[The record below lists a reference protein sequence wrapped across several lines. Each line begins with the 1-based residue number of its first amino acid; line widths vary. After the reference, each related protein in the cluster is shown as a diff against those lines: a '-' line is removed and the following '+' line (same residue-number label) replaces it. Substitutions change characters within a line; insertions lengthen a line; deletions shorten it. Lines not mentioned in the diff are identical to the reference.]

1 MGKLEKSFYWLSF
14 FLVIYITIGFKLVP
28 SVLKEQ
34 LVKNLDENLTQKT
47 DIGKVEFNPFT
58 FKATIHDFKISDEN
72 KQTTISF
79 KEFSIDFTLIK
90 SIEKQHIS
98 FKEILLKDAFVN
110 ILEEKDGSLNLTK
123 ILKPSQNQDEIKEEK
138 NSLDIEFLVSKIVLE
153 NANIKYSNQD
163 EIPYFVDLK
172 NINYTLYDLGTYKNS
187 LTSNDLKL
195 KLNESTNITIGG
207 AFKLQPFKAYGKILI
222 EDLRLKEFL
231 TYKKDLL
238 NFDLDEKANLN
249 LELNY
254 NLDTTNNLDLK
265 LHTNK
270 FEFNNLNLTQNKT
283 ALLNLEKIDIKT
295 FTFDLQNQDVTF
307 NNIDFNSLKAN
318 MILNK
323 NGINFANLINQ
334 TNQEEPKQ
342 QTKQETS
349 TKEEIKS
356 KPWNINLSN
365 VKLNNSDF
373 IFDDKIN
380 SSLTQIK
387 NFNINLNNL
396 KVVDSD
402 IELNTLVA
410 NNPNISFKDNKNN
423 LSVSSKN
430 TKIDLDKLSLKN
442 SILDINKIDIS
453 KDNLNF
459 SDKKSNINLDS
470 DKINVL
476 VKNLQINNSKTSIE
490 KLSLKTPKLNF
501 DDIKSKMKI
510 ETSNINLAVN
520 SFLLN
525 NEDISI
531 KDIKLIKPSISMK
544 DKINNI
550 QLDAKDIQVHINN
563 LVNKKEN
570 LSINFIKL
578 LEPKLEFLNTNDKT
592 KIMAKNLDLE
602 IKKLSNSKKNGFKIE
617 KTNLNKPNISIVLA
631 KKDIQTDLKEV
642 QEEVKIVK
650 KEDNKTSKTKLNI
663 GPLNITNGIFSFED
677 KNLALPF
684 KTTITQLNG
693 KVSEFKNNESST
705 TDLSLN
711 GVVDQYGVAKITGV
725 VHPNNIKFLT
735 DINMKFQNIAMQ
747 NFTPYTAKFIG
758 RELKSGKLDLDLKY
772 NIEQSNLDAKN
783 SIIITKLELG
793 NEVQSPDAVSLPL
806 GIAISLLEDSN
817 GVIDINLPVSGN
829 VDDPQFSIGSIVWKA
844 FVNLITKAVTAPFS
858 LLGAIFNFDES
869 EINSV
874 KFDLLENE
882 ITPIQKETLDKIALI
897 LNAKKE
903 IAIKVSA
910 SYDENKE
917 SLALKEKKYLDRK
930 NDDRNLKKEEINNLI
945 SKEKVDSKEL
955 ELIAKNRILN
965 IKNYLTKEK
974 AINEKQI
981 VLNDEILTSNS
992 SIDLKIEQ
1000 IK

>member
-34 LVKNLDENLTQKT
+34 LVKNLDENLTEKT

-79 KEFSIDFTLIK
+79 KEFSIDFALIK

-98 FKEILLKDAFVN
+98 FKNILLKDAFVN

-123 ILKPSQNQDEIKEEK
+123 LLKPSQNQEEIKEEK

-334 TNQEEPKQ
+334 TSQEEPKQ
-342 QTKQETS
+342 QAKQETS

-430 TKIDLDKLSLKN
+430 TKINLDKLNLKN

-470 DKINVL
+470 NKINLL
-476 VKNLQINNSKTSIE
+476 VKNLQINNSKISLE
-490 KLSLKTPKLNF
+490 EFNLKTPKLNF

-531 KDIKLIKPSISMK
+531 KDIKLSDTK
-544 DKINNI
+544 
-550 QLDAKDIQVHINN
+550 LD
-563 LVNKKEN
+563 
-570 LSINFIKL
+570 
-578 LEPKLEFLNTNDKT
+578 FLNTNDKT

-631 KKDIQTDLKEV
+631 KKDIQTDLKKG

-711 GVVDQYGVAKITGV
+711 GVVDKYGVAKITGV

-783 SIIITKLELG
+783 SIVITKLELG
-793 NEVQSPDAVSLPL
+793 DEVQSADAVSLPL

-917 SLALKEKKYLDRK
+917 SLALKEKKYLARK

-965 IKNYLTKEK
+965 IKNYLIKEK